1 MYTKFKI
8 ALQCFNVLDRI
19 DHTLLHPL
27 LCLLAD
33 CTSTDTGRPQSS
45 VPLRL
50 SSVSPRQLLEHT
62 QKQGHTGGC
71 LSERG
76 PSSSTQTEA

>member
-8 ALQCFNVLDRI
+8 ALQCFNVLHRI

-33 CTSTDTGRPQSS
+33 CTSTDTGRPQSC

-50 SSVSPRQLLEHT
+50 SSVSPCLLLEHT
-62 QKQGHTGGC
+62 QKQGGTPVVAC
-71 LSERG
+71 QREV
-76 PSSSTQTEA
+76 P